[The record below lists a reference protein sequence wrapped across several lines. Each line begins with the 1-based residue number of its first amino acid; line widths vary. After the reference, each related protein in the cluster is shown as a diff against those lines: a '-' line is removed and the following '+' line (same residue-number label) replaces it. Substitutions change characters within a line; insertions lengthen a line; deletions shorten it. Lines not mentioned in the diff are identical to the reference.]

1 MIVNHISTA
10 KLAKKNDICKFKCK
24 MHTFFGETVSRN
36 SGISY
41 KQTARPLR
49 VALFLYCIL
58 FKDYFLACAR
68 LFLSLRTI
76 TSLLRNP
83 HPRQLD

>member
-1 MIVNHISTA
+1 M
-10 KLAKKNDICKFKCK
+10 
-24 MHTFFGETVSRN
+24 ETVSRK

-58 FKDYFLACAR
+58 FKDYFTSSKSTSSAVGLA
-68 LFLSLRTI
+68 LLSA
-76 TSLLRNP
+76 P
-83 HPRQLD
+83 GCGP

>member
-24 MHTFFGETVSRN
+24 NAYFFMETVSRK

-58 FKDYFLACAR
+58 YKDYFLAYAR
-68 LFLSLRTI
+68 LLLSLRTI
-76 TSLLRNP
+76 ISLLRSP
-83 HPRQLD
+83 HPRQLG

>member
-24 MHTFFGETVSRN
+24 MHTFFMEMVSRN

-41 KQTARPLR
+41 KQTARP
-49 VALFLYCIL
+49 
-58 FKDYFLACAR
+58 
-68 LFLSLRTI
+68 
-76 TSLLRNP
+76 
-83 HPRQLD
+83 

>member
-24 MHTFFGETVSRN
+24 MHTFFRETVSRN

-58 FKDYFLACAR
+58 FKDYFTSSKSTSSAVGLA
-68 LFLSLRTI
+68 LLSA
-76 TSLLRNP
+76 P
-83 HPRQLD
+83 GCGP

>member
-1 MIVNHISTA
+1 MIINHISTA

-24 MHTFFGETVSRN
+24 MHTFFMEMVSRN

-58 FKDYFLACAR
+58 FKDYFTSSKSTSSAVGLA
-68 LFLSLRTI
+68 LLSA
-76 TSLLRNP
+76 P
-83 HPRQLD
+83 GCGP

>member
-24 MHTFFGETVSRN
+24 MHTFFRETVSRN
-36 SGISY
+36 SRISY

-58 FKDYFLACAR
+58 FKDYFTSSKSTSSAVGLA
-68 LFLSLRTI
+68 LLSA
-76 TSLLRNP
+76 P
-83 HPRQLD
+83 GCGP

>member
-1 MIVNHISTA
+1 MIINHISTA

-24 MHTFFGETVSRN
+24 MHTFFRETVSRN

-58 FKDYFLACAR
+58 FKDYFTSSKSTSSAVGLA
-68 LFLSLRTI
+68 LLSA
-76 TSLLRNP
+76 P
-83 HPRQLD
+83 GCGP

>member
-24 MHTFFGETVSRN
+24 MHTFFRETVSRN

-58 FKDYFLACAR
+58 FKDYYFTSSKSTSSAVGLA
-68 LFLSLRTI
+68 LLSA
-76 TSLLRNP
+76 P
-83 HPRQLD
+83 GCGPCGP

>member
-1 MIVNHISTA
+1 MIINHISTA

-24 MHTFFGETVSRN
+24 MHTFFRETVSRN

-58 FKDYFLACAR
+58 FKDYFTSSKSTSSAVGLE
-68 LFLSLRTI
+68 LLSA
-76 TSLLRNP
+76 P
-83 HPRQLD
+83 GCGP

>member
-24 MHTFFGETVSRN
+24 NAYFFMETVSRK

-58 FKDYFLACAR
+58 FKDYFTSSKSTSSAVGFAL
-68 LFLSLRTI
+68 LSA
-76 TSLLRNP
+76 P
-83 HPRQLD
+83 GCGP

>member
-1 MIVNHISTA
+1 MIINHISSA

-24 MHTFFGETVSRN
+24 NAYFFFMETVSRK

-58 FKDYFLACAR
+58 FKDYFTSSKSTSSAVGLA
-68 LFLSLRTI
+68 LLSA
-76 TSLLRNP
+76 P
-83 HPRQLD
+83 GCGP

>member
-24 MHTFFGETVSRN
+24 NAYFFYETVSRN

-49 VALFLYCIL
+49 VALLLYSRM
-58 FKDYFLACAR
+58 YFFFA
-68 LFLSLRTI
+68 TI
-76 TSLLRNP
+76 IS
-83 HPRQLD
+83 